1 VCFPRD
7 ARSFAHGWEAHM
19 TKFEKTGLH
28 LAIGNA
34 VVFAIVCTIVWTFD
48 APYATAIMM
57 S

>member
-1 VCFPRD
+1 
-7 ARSFAHGWEAHM
+7 M